1 MQLVLFSRR
10 PSVSPRADSRPRVG
24 YERAIRGRGKLTG
37 AWRDENLMRNTLG
50 DDMKSRLFTRKL
62 HWTAVTSG
70 GGGKI
75 VVSDYSRDSGFKR
88 ETASVYSPLLL
99 PNQTK

>member
-1 MQLVLFSRR
+1 MNAQ
-10 PSVSPRADSRPRVG
+10 
-24 YERAIRGRGKLTG
+24 IRGAGKLTG
-37 AWRDENLMRNTLG
+37 VWREENLMRNTLG
-50 DDMKSRLFTRKL
+50 DDMKSCLFTRKL

-70 GGGKI
+70 GREI
-75 VVSDYSRDSGFKR
+75 VVSDYSRDSGFKQ